1 MRTLPMQWRS
11 FGVLSLVILCAA
23 GMVYYHLGLFVPRVM
38 EIRAAEGF
46 GNGYSFGA
54 DFYPIWLTSHES
66 RLHHSDP
73 YNPELTRQIQI
84 GLFGRTVDARIFGAP
99 PDYWT
104 FAYPAFVDVLFCPL
118 ALLPFSVVRIGFAA
132 ILATLTAVSVVL
144 WFRAINLRA
153 GSVTFVP
160 VMVLLT
166 LSSYSVLE
174 GIFAL
179 QLGLL
184 VGFLLAAAL
193 AALVRNRLF
202 LSGGLLALSLIKPQ
216 TMLLVAAYLFLWS
229 FDQWRTR
236 WRLVAGF
243 FSVSALLGVSSL
255 LVWPHWIPE
264 WIHAISGYRQHST
277 PPLARYLLGHQIGS
291 RLGPILI
298 LAFLVGAFMLAVR
311 LRHASPASTGFALTV
326 SLLLAITAIAL
337 LPGQAVYDHVV
348 LLPGIIFIALSWRS
362 FAASSQIFRVVLG
375 VAALA
380 LFWQWMFAPVVIAM
394 QPILSPQPFASAL
407 ITLPLR
413 TAPSIP
419 FGVFALLGLM
429 MRKEIR
435 KQTAGGGND

>member
-1 MRTLPMQWRS
+1 
-11 FGVLSLVILCAA
+11 
-23 GMVYYHLGLFVPRVM
+23 
-38 EIRAAEGF
+38 
-46 GNGYSFGA
+46 
-54 DFYPIWLTSHES
+54 
-66 RLHHSDP
+66 
-73 YNPELTRQIQI
+73 
-84 GLFGRTVDARIFGAP
+84 
-99 PDYWT
+99 
-104 FAYPAFVDVLFCPL
+104 
-118 ALLPFSVVRIGFAA
+118 
-132 ILATLTAVSVVL
+132 
-144 WFRAINLRA
+144 
-153 GSVTFVP
+153 
-160 VMVLLT
+160 MVLLT

-193 AALVRNRLF
+193 AALVGNRLF
-202 LSGGLLALSLIKPQ
+202 LSGGLLALTLIKPQ

-243 FSVSALLGVSSL
+243 LSVSALLGISSL

-277 PPLARYLLGHQIGS
+277 PPLARYLLGNQIGS

-298 LAFLVGAFMLAVR
+298 VAFLVSAIMLAVR
-311 LRHASPASTGFALTV
+311 MRHASPASTGFALTV

-362 FAASSQIFRVVLG
+362 FAASSQVFRVVLG

-394 QPILSPQPFASAL
+394 QPILAPQPFASAL
-407 ITLPLR
+407 ITLPIR
-413 TAPSIP
+413 TAASIP

-429 MRKEIR
+429 MRKEIQ
-435 KQTAGGGND
+435 KQAAGGGNN